1 MDPSLFDYL
10 FANLEM
16 VVPVVDKG
24 GEMVAETKAV
34 QPEVEDGGVHHLK
47 TMKQDLLLSKPCL
60 SCLHCGSTRL
70 LERVIENIRCNL

>member
-1 MDPSLFDYL
+1 MSVLSVLYTIAKASKLSRNLSRPYLEPTCTMDPSLFDYL

-34 QPEVEDGGVHHLK
+34 QPEVEDGRVHHLK
-47 TMKQDLLLSKPCL
+47 TMKQ
-60 SCLHCGSTRL
+60 
-70 LERVIENIRCNL
+70 